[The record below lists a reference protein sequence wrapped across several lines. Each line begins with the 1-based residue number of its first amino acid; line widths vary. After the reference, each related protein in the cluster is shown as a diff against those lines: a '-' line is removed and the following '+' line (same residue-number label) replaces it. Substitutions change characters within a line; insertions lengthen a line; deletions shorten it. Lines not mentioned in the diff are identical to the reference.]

1 MYYQKLTRSVLS
13 ILITIMVSSCEKKPT
28 KKLPVKKT
36 SFSLSQLAEKVLF
49 NPNEVKDYQS
59 VLRYFQTVNENTLT
73 GEETVLK
80 GLAHIYQG
88 EVYEVAAQM
97 LSRMQLDLY
106 YKSTDP
112 AHGSKFPITR
122 EIDDIKDELTF
133 WMGVDAYTVYGEKE
147 GKSLLSSTMADPLYK
162 IKHEVIKAL
171 SDNSSNYKNQT
182 FLTIYNNPVD
192 LSKKLPT
199 IEKILEAER
208 LFKGQEYEKVL
219 SFLDKGGL
227 FASNIFHSHKQVVY
241 YSPAVF
247 KLAAL
252 THYRLGINVL
262 ENSLQRALT
271 TADSKGYRIIA
282 IMNLGQKYHYFDD
295 TGKLSALWDD
305 YREFLAT
312 EGSTVRRLVETHAKR
327 AYCLDWIRF
336 EDAILTVLKDSLP
349 KELVLL
355 DDQSDPL
362 LETMK
367 EFIVNPNEFSL
378 HNDIHYVLLDFKR
391 NPDRMDDYPTLMSGF
406 IKELNQSSLSYTEK
420 KLIQDVTENLV
431 FNFKHSKSSWH
442 RNQPAFLLSLY
453 GALRWHGG
461 RLPDL
466 NNFLIGMRKTNERLS
481 SLQEI
486 AALFTQEL
494 IK

>member
-1 MYYQKLTRSVLS
+1 M
-13 ILITIMVSSCEKKPT
+13 
-28 KKLPVKKT
+28 
-36 SFSLSQLAEKVLF
+36 
-49 NPNEVKDYQS
+49 
-59 VLRYFQTVNENTLT
+59 T

-97 LSRMQLDLY
+97 LSRMQLDLF
-106 YKSTDP
+106 YKSIDP
-112 AHGSKFPITR
+112 EHGSKFPITK
-122 EIDDIKDELTF
+122 EIADIKNELTF

-147 GKSLLSSTMADPLYK
+147 GRSLLSSTMADPLYK
-162 IKHEVIKAL
+162 IKHEVINAL
-171 SDNSSNYKNQT
+171 SDNSSNYRDQT
-182 FLTIYNNPVD
+182 FLTINDNQVD

-199 IEKILEAER
+199 IEKILEAQQ
-208 LFKGQEYEKVL
+208 LFKGQKYERVL
-219 SFLDKGGL
+219 LFLDKEGL
-227 FASNIFHSHKQVVY
+227 FSHNIFHSHKQVVY

-252 THYRLGINVL
+252 THYRIGINVL
-262 ENSLQRALT
+262 ENSFQRAFP
-271 TADSKGYRIIA
+271 TADSTGYKIIA
-282 IMNLGQKYHYFDD
+282 IMNLGQKYHYFED

-312 EGSTVRRLVETHAKR
+312 EESTVRGLVETHPKMP
-327 AYCLDWIRF
+327 YCLDWIRF
-336 EDAILTVLKDSLP
+336 ENAILTVLKDSLP

-355 DDQSDPL
+355 DDQYDHL

-367 EFIVNPNEFSL
+367 EFIVNPLESGL
-378 HNDIHYVLLDFKR
+378 HNDIHDVLLDFKK
-391 NPDRMDDYPTLMSGF
+391 NPDRMDDYPTIMSGF

-420 KLIQDVTENLV
+420 KLIHDLTESLV
-431 FNFKHSKSSWH
+431 FNQNITEKSWL
-442 RNQPAFLLSLY
+442 RNRPAFLLSLY

-466 NNFLIGMRKTNERLS
+466 NSFLIDVRDKDERLS